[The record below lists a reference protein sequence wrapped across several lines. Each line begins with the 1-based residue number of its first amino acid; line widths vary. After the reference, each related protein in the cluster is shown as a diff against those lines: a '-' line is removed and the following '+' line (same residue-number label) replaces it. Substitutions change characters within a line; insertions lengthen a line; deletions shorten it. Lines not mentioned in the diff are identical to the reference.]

1 MLRRFALVIA
11 TIVAS
16 RTATPAFAQALP
28 PLPESVVSQLGP
40 VRILI
45 VPDLKCN
52 GVAVYGCFDG
62 VSRRIIIRDSM
73 PREVQWHTL
82 FHEQFHVMLH
92 DGGVTLRNA
101 DGTISRLEDT
111 LADVVAT
118 ARLSE
123 LLVMLQR
130 MAAELTT
137 ERPRPPTS

>member
-1 MLRRFALVIA
+1 MLRRILFALA
-11 TIVAS
+11 TLVAS
-16 RTATPAFAQALP
+16 CTASPAFAQVLP

-92 DGGVTLRNA
+92 DGGATLRNA
-101 DGTISRLEDT
+101 DGSVSRIEDT

-118 ARLSE
+118 ARLGE

-130 MAAELTT
+130 MAAELAT